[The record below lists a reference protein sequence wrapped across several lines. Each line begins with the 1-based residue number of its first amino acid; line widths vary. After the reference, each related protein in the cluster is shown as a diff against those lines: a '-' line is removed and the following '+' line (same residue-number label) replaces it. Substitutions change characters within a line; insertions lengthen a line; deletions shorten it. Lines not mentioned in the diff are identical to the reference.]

1 MANYIT
7 KNLQMVVGDTES
19 FGFELSDSQGG
30 AITLNTAYFSCK
42 NNAQDSTYVFQKSLN
57 DGITAAGNNQFIVR
71 IAPQDTVLLN
81 PGQYWYDL
89 EIGVDDDIF
98 TIFRGVLELVPEI
111 TSANSIIYK
120 NVEWGNII
128 GALSDQTDLQDVLNA
143 KADSENLSAVATSG
157 VYNDLLDKPTIPT
170 KTSDLT
176 NDSKFVPSTNLA
188 NVAFNGY
195 YYALSGLPTIPNKT
209 SQLINDSNFVARS
222 AFSNVAF
229 SGRYSDLSD
238 KPTVIQEYDLYE
250 TTGSYTTVDFTLSD
264 SIMNYKKIGI
274 SYCVEGTAERGY
286 TEFLVD
292 SALSSSYHEIS
303 IPLVVRSGSE
313 IFDIYA
319 GRLRFAGNEATFIGK
334 GYCRLSTSGI
344 SFGTV
349 GCGVKKVIGFK

>member
-128 GALSDQTDLQDVLNA
+128 GTLSDQTDLQDVLNA

-176 NDSKFVPSTNLA
+176 NDSNFVPSTNLA
-188 NVAFNGY
+188 NVAFSGS
-195 YYALSGLPTIPNKT
+195 YYALSGTPTIPNKT
-209 SQLINDSNFVARS
+209 SQLTNDSNFVARS
-222 AFSNVAF
+222 ALSYVAF
-229 SGRYSDLSD
+229 SGKYSDLSD

-274 SYCVEGTAERGY
+274 SYSGIESSAVGY
-286 TEFLVD
+286 TEFLVG
-292 SALSSSYHEIS
+292 SSLESSFHEVS
-303 IPLVVRSGSE
+303 IPLIVRSGSE
-313 IFDIYA
+313 VVDIFI
-319 GRLRFAGNEATFIGK
+319 GRLRFAGDAVTFVGNGK
-334 GYCRLSTSGI
+334 CRLSSSGV
-344 SFGTV
+344 SFGTN
-349 GCGVKKVIGFK
+349 GCGVRKVIGFK

>member
-128 GALSDQTDLQDVLNA
+128 GTLSDQTDLQDILNA

-188 NVAFNGY
+188 NVAFSGS
-195 YYALSGLPTIPNKT
+195 YYALSGTPTIPNKT
-209 SQLINDSNFVARS
+209 SQLTNDSNFVARS
-222 AFSNVAF
+222 ALSYVAF

-264 SIMNYKKIGI
+264 SIINYKRIGI
-274 SYCVEGTAERGY
+274 SYSGMETSAVGY
-286 TEFLVD
+286 TEFLVG
-292 SALSSSYHEIS
+292 SSLESSFHEVS
-303 IPLVVRSGSE
+303 IPLIVRSGNE
-313 IFDIYA
+313 VVDIFI
-319 GRLRFAGNEATFIGK
+319 GRLRFAGNAVTFVGNGK
-334 GYCRLSTSGI
+334 CRLSSSGV
-344 SFGTV
+344 SFGTN
-349 GCGVKKVIGFK
+349 GCGVRKVIGFK

>member
-128 GALSDQTDLQDVLNA
+128 GTLSDQTDLQDVLNA

-176 NDSKFVPSTNLA
+176 NDSNFVPSTNLA
-188 NVAFNGY
+188 NVAFSGS
-195 YYALSGLPTIPNKT
+195 YYALSGTPTIPNKT
-209 SQLINDSNFVARS
+209 SQLTNDSYFVARS
-222 AFSNVAF
+222 ALSYVAF
-229 SGRYSDLSD
+229 SGKYSDLSD

-274 SYCVEGTAERGY
+274 SYSGIESSAVGY
-286 TEFLVD
+286 TEFLVG
-292 SALSSSYHEIS
+292 SSLESSFHEVS
-303 IPLVVRSGSE
+303 IPLIVRSGSE
-313 IFDIYA
+313 VVDIFI
-319 GRLRFAGNEATFIGK
+319 GRLRFAGDAVTFVGNGK
-334 GYCRLSTSGI
+334 CRLSSSGV
-344 SFGTV
+344 SFGTN
-349 GCGVKKVIGFK
+349 GCGVRKVIGFK